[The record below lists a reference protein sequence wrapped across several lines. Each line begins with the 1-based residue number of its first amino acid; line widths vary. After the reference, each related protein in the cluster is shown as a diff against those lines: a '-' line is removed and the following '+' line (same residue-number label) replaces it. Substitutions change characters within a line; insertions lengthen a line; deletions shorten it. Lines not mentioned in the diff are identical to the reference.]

1 MTSPKG
7 GFANPFPKNTNL
19 QRAGKMKATKQQNE
33 KLKKRKPLRI
43 ILTVIIALLVLL
55 AITLGVL
62 VPAYISSDSGRRTI
76 LAKINESVEG
86 KTDFASLSMSWFK
99 GINLTDFAYDDSS
112 GLASVRIKQISTMPH
127 YGAILTGSLSF
138 GKTVVDE
145 PKVAIDLRKRPAP
158 ATAENHPS
166 EKTSAEFNLPVSR
179 IDLHINN
186 GDVKVTDTK
195 SNTIHLEDIDSS
207 LNFKGPDRMNTFAAD
222 MLLADSGTPTPL
234 HTEGT
239 INPTK
244 ISGELA
250 VEVNQM
256 NLDMLAPLFDLA
268 DVQLDAKGQLSANI
282 KTSFKDSKL
291 QTLTGTATGNNID
304 IGGPAVKGDRFKTSA
319 LSLDVQMAQQ
329 KDLINVDKLILN
341 TDWAKVDAVGKVPT
355 DLKSLSQFIE
365 PKADYNLKATIDVD
379 LPAVANQMPNTLKLE
394 PGTTITSGKLSG
406 NISRTTQADKAQ
418 IEADFR
424 ITNLAGLVDQK
435 PVALSEPVE
444 AQVLISSDKSTVNF
458 EKLQATSSF
467 AQVKCT
473 GTEKLLAYEANVNL
487 QKLQSELGSFVKL
500 GGYKTAGLVT
510 SAGKITSAD
519 DTINV
524 AGSSKIENLHLT
536 TPDGQTASEPQ
547 ADIAMDLDINR
558 KTSDIAIKNL
568 DCTADFGKLEIKNA
582 LLPAE
587 KKPNKPLVLPIDA
600 QVDLAKIR
608 PFLMLSSA
616 YPKKLSMAGNATSK
630 LRLSLDEQTTKITTD
645 FTQIQDF
652 SYGTPKT
659 GQVTLGLVTAK
670 LDATVGPE
678 KTAVTFDL
686 TNPQLKAK
694 GNFNIDTVKDQKT
707 MSAKA
712 DCDYEWKFVSTLLSA
727 FMPSDLTIEGK
738 NKTTVEFSSSY
749 PADKPDQLLAN
760 LSTKPIN
767 IAFDK
772 ADYRGFTVSQP
783 SQIAVQFNK
792 GLLDIP
798 KFSMKVNDGTLT
810 FAAKAD
816 FTKSPTLLTIPEPL
830 TILDKVKVD
839 ERVSIKL
846 LQYLNPIFKDVDRF
860 TGVATFSA
868 QTLAIPLKDAGP
880 KDLLLDGNFL
890 VKDMRLA
897 SGFFDLIQKIRPG
910 STSGQMEI
918 LSTQITAINGLLRYN
933 NMQLNAGNN
942 PFNFVGRV
950 NLVTHSIDGSSVIT
964 PYTTGRTVKV
974 GEENTPGRITIPF
987 KGTYDKPELDMGK
1000 LLQQNLGNILEEG
1013 LKDGKFDIGD
1023 ILKNR

>member
-1 MTSPKG
+1 MKPEKKQNNKPK
-7 GFANPFPKNTNL
+7 KH
-19 QRAGKMKATKQQNE
+19 
-33 KLKKRKPLRI
+33 KPLKI
-43 ILTVIIALLVLL
+43 IMTAIISLLVLL
-55 AITLGVL
+55 VIVIVVA
-62 VPAYISSDSGRRTI
+62 VPAYISSDSGRKTI

-99 GINLTDFAYDDSS
+99 GVKLTDFAYNDES
-112 GLASVRIKQISTMPH
+112 GQTSVTIKQLSTIPK
-127 YGAILTGSLSF
+127 YGAILAGNLAF
-138 GKTVVDE
+138 GETIVHE
-145 PKVAIDLRKRPAP
+145 PRVSIDLRKRPAP
-158 ATAENHPS
+158 TAVEKPS
-166 EKTSAEFNLPVSR
+166 KEKTTTELKLPVSR
-179 IDLHINN
+179 IDLHIKN

-195 SNTIHLEDIDSS
+195 SNTIHLEDIDSN

-222 MLLADSGTPTPL
+222 MLLANSGTPTPL
-234 HTEGT
+234 HAEGA

-250 VEVNQM
+250 IEVNQM
-256 NLDMLAPLFDLA
+256 NLDTLAPLFDLA
-268 DVQLDAKGQLSANI
+268 DVQLDAKGLLTANI

-291 QTLTGTATGNNID
+291 QNLTGTATGTRLD
-304 IGGPAVKGDRFKTSA
+304 VGGPAIEGDRFKTTA
-319 LSLDVQMAQQ
+319 LNLDVAMTQQ
-329 KDLINVDKLILN
+329 KDFYNVEKLSLT
-341 TDWAKVDAVGKVPT
+341 TDWAKLDAAGKVPT
-355 DLKSLSQFIE
+355 DLKSLSQFTE
-365 PKADYNLKATIDVD
+365 PKADYDLKATVDVD
-379 LPAVANQMPNTLKLE
+379 LPAVANQMPNTLGLE

-406 NISRTTQADKAQ
+406 SINRTTQADKAQ
-418 IEADFR
+418 IRADLQ
-424 ITNLAGLVDQK
+424 IANLAGLVKGKQ
-435 PVALSEPVE
+435 VAISEPIE
-444 AQVLISSDKSTVNF
+444 AQALISSDKSTVNF

-487 QKLQSELGSFVKL
+487 QKLQSELGSFINL

-510 SAGKITSAD
+510 STGKITSAD
-519 DTINV
+519 ETINV
-524 AGSSKIENLHLT
+524 AGDSKIQNLYLT

-547 ADIAMDLDINR
+547 ADIAMDLDIER
-558 KTSDIAIKNL
+558 KTKDIKINSLSGAG
-568 DCTADFGKLEIKNA
+568 DFGKLEVKNG

-630 LRLSLDEQTTKITTD
+630 LRISLDEQTTKITTD

-670 LDATVGPE
+670 LDATIGPE

-686 TNPQLKAK
+686 ANPQLKAK
-694 GNFNIDTVKDQKT
+694 GNFNTDTVKDQKT

-727 FMPSDLTIEGK
+727 FMPSDLTIEGQ
-738 NKTTVEFSSSY
+738 NKTTVEFSSSW
-749 PADKPDQLLAN
+749 PADKPEELLAN

-767 IAFDK
+767 VAFDK
-772 ADYRGFTVSQP
+772 AEYRGFTVSQP
-783 SQIAVQFNK
+783 SKIAVQFDK

-810 FAAKAD
+810 FAANAD

-868 QTLAIPLKDAGP
+868 RKLAIPLKGAGP
-880 KDLLLDGNFL
+880 KDLLLNGNFF

-897 SGFFDLIQKIRPG
+897 SPIFTAIQKIMPG

-918 LSTQITAINGLLRYN
+918 LPTDITAINGLLRYN

-942 PFNFVGRV
+942 PFNFVGRI
-950 NLVTHSIDGSSVIT
+950 NLLTKSIEGSSVIT
-964 PYTTGRTVKV
+964 PYTTGPTIQV
-974 GEENTPGRITIPF
+974 GQENTPGRITIPF
-987 KGTYDKPELDMGK
+987 KGTYVNPELDLSK
-1000 LLQQNLGNILEEG
+1000 LLQQNLGSILEEG
-1013 LKDGKFDIGD
+1013 LKGGKIED
-1023 ILKNR
+1023 ILKNK